1 MSSDDESSLDDLFSG
16 RDRFMTSGE
25 VAELLNVNTNTLYL
39 WRQSGDIDLPF
50 HRFIA
55 PGQSRGMIRYRYS
68 DVAKFITRAAGM
80 GRVFLEETAEESDQ
94 RAEDI
99 LRSKKSALRL
109 EQLKNKKVKD
119 KELSRP
125 LDEIFDESIPD
136 SDVVSESL
144 PAGHTNT
151 DDIIKEILQS
161 YLDSERK

>member
-1 MSSDDESSLDDLFSG
+1 MSVEDESSLDDLFSG

-25 VAELLNVNTNTLYL
+25 VSELLNVNTNTLYL
-39 WRQSGDIDLPF
+39 WRQSGDVDLPF

-68 DVAKFITRAAGM
+68 DVAKFITRAASM
-80 GRVFLEETAEESDQ
+80 GRVFLEESPEESNQ

-99 LRSKKSALRL
+99 LRSKKSALRM
-109 EQLKNKKVKD
+109 EQIKNKKVKD
-119 KELSRP
+119 RELSRP

-136 SDVVSESL
+136 SVVVPESL
-144 PAGHTNT
+144 PAPKSNT

-161 YLDSERK
+161 YLDSEKA

>member
-39 WRQSGDIDLPF
+39 WRQSGEVDLPF

-68 DVAKFITRAAGM
+68 DVAKFIARAASM
-80 GRVFLEETAEESDQ
+80 GRVFLEESPKESDQ

-99 LRSKKSALRL
+99 LRSKKSALRV
-109 EQLKNKKVKD
+109 EQIKNKKVKD

-125 LDEIFDESIPD
+125 LDEILAESVPD
-136 SDVVSESL
+136 SDDVPESL
-144 PAGHTNT
+144 PAPVANA
-151 DDIIKEILQS
+151 DDIIKDILRS
-161 YLDSERK
+161 YLDSESA